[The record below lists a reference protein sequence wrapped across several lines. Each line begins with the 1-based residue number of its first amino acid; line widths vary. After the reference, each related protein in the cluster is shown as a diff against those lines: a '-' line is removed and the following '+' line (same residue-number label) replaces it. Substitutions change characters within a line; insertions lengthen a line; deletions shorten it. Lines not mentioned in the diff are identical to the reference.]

1 MKMSSELFT
10 KYAKNPL
17 DTDEEVRR
25 ILKIPIDKYYSVDMM
40 NDVGVVTLTGSRVA
54 KAPKISK
61 SDQKSE

>member
-1 MKMSSELFT
+1 MKMSPELFA
-10 KYAKNPL
+10 KYAKDPL
-17 DTDEEVRR
+17 NTDEEVRR
-25 ILKIPIDKYYSVDMM
+25 VLKIPVDKYYSVAMM